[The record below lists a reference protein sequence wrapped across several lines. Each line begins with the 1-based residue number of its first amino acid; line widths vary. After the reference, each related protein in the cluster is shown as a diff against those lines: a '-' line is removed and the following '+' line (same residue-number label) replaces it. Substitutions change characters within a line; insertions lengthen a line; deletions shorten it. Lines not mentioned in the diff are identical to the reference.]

1 MERAVFSV
9 QELSKRWD
17 LHPNTIRRMEEEG
30 KLHRLPDIPSVRYS
44 AKEITQLES
53 IGKDAEELSPWERRR
68 MQEEIKGLRQQV
80 RELQN
85 RLAKMVLIAQG
96 GGT

>member
-1 MERAVFSV
+1 MDAVYTV
-9 QELSKRWD
+9 AELAKRWKC
-17 LHPNTIRRMEEEG
+17 HENTVREWEQAGR
-30 KLHRLPDIPSVRYS
+30 LHRLPNIPGVRYS
-44 AKEITQLES
+44 AIEIAQLES

-68 MQEEIKGLRQQV
+68 MQEEIKDLRQQV